1 MYRLNS
7 RDFLNFRF
15 RGNSGN
21 KIKVNDF
28 LKEKGVSSRLIR
40 KSVKNGNIY
49 LNSRVNRKNKIL
61 RENNLISLRFQDEEP
76 NGKIEHRD
84 LDILYEDDD
93 LLMVNKEPFMVNH
106 TAKDDS
112 EGTLL
117 NYTLGYFE
125 ENNIKRKVRFI
136 NRLDRDTSGIVL
148 VAKNS
153 FAQDKVT
160 SDFDKNVEKKYI
172 AIVEGILDE
181 KEGIIDGPIAT
192 SEDGIRREVN
202 YIIGKK
208 SLTSYKVLEEYE
220 NMSLVLLT
228 LHTGRTHQIRVHMA
242 HISHPV
248 LGDSLYGSKSDLIN
262 RQALHSYSL
271 KFRLPRNNKAIEI
284 CAKLPKDFSFF
295 PATYWK
301 STFIA
306 L

>member
-93 LLMVNKEPFMVNH
+93 LLMVNKEPFMVTH

-192 SEDGIRREVN
+192 SEDGIKREVN
-202 YIIGKK
+202 YVIGKK

-220 NMSLVLLT
+220 NMSLLLLT

-242 HISHPV
+242 HVGHPI
-248 LGDSLYGSKSDLIN
+248 LGDGLYGSKSELIN

>member
-61 RENNLISLRFQDEEP
+61 RENDLISLRFQDEEP

-93 LLMVNKEPFMVNH
+93 LLLVNKEPFMVTH

-202 YIIGKK
+202 YVIGKK
-208 SLTSYKVLEEYE
+208 SLTSYKVLEENE
-220 NMSLVLLT
+220 NMSLLLLT

>member
-61 RENNLISLRFQDEEP
+61 RENDLISLRFQDEEP

-93 LLMVNKEPFMVNH
+93 LLMVNKEPFMVTH

-220 NMSLVLLT
+220 NMSLLLLT

-242 HISHPV
+242 HVGHPI
-248 LGDSLYGSKSDLIN
+248 LGDGLYGSKSDLIN

-271 KFRLPRNNKAIEI
+271 KFKLPRNNKAIEI

>member
-93 LLMVNKEPFMVNH
+93 LLMVNKEPFMVTH

-202 YIIGKK
+202 YVIGKK

-220 NMSLVLLT
+220 NMSLLLLT

-242 HISHPV
+242 HVGHPI
-248 LGDSLYGSKSDLIN
+248 LGDGLYGSKSYLIN

-271 KFRLPRNNKAIEI
+271 KFKLPRNNKAIEI

-295 PATYWK
+295 PATY
-301 STFIA
+301 
-306 L
+306 

>member
-61 RENNLISLRFQDEEP
+61 RENDLISLRFQDEEP

-93 LLMVNKEPFMVNH
+93 LLMVNKEPFMVTH

-181 KEGIIDGPIAT
+181 KEGTIDGPIAT

-202 YIIGKK
+202 YVIGKK
-208 SLTSYKVLEEYE
+208 SFTSYKVLEEYE
-220 NMSLVLLT
+220 NMSLLLLT

-248 LGDSLYGSKSDLIN
+248 LGDGLYGSKSDLIN

-271 KFRLPRNNKAIEI
+271 KFKLPRNNKAIEI

>member
-28 LKEKGVSSRLIR
+28 LKEKGVSFRLIR

-61 RENNLISLRFQDEEP
+61 RENDLISLRFQDEEP

-93 LLMVNKEPFMVNH
+93 LLMVNKEPFMVTH

-202 YIIGKK
+202 YVIGKK

-220 NMSLVLLT
+220 NMSLLLLT

-242 HISHPV
+242 HVGHPI
-248 LGDSLYGSKSDLIN
+248 LGDGLYGSKSDLIN

-271 KFRLPRNNKAIEI
+271 KFKLPRNNKAIEI

-295 PATYWK
+295 PATY
-301 STFIA
+301 
-306 L
+306 

>member
-61 RENNLISLRFQDEEP
+61 RENDLISLRFQDEEP

-93 LLMVNKEPFMVNH
+93 LLLVNKEPFMVTH

-192 SEDGIRREVN
+192 SEDGIKREVN
-202 YIIGKK
+202 YVIGKK

-220 NMSLVLLT
+220 NMSLLLLT

-242 HISHPV
+242 HVGHPI
-248 LGDSLYGSKSDLIN
+248 LGDGLYGSKSELIN

>member
-61 RENNLISLRFQDEEP
+61 RENDLISLRFQDEEP

-93 LLMVNKEPFMVNH
+93 LLLVNKEPFMVTH

-220 NMSLVLLT
+220 NMSLLLLT

-242 HISHPV
+242 HVGHPI
-248 LGDSLYGSKSDLIN
+248 LGDGLYGYKSELIN

-284 CAKLPKDFSFF
+284 CAKLPRDFSFF
-295 PATYWK
+295 PTTYWK

>member
-28 LKEKGVSSRLIR
+28 LKEKGVSFRLIR

-61 RENNLISLRFQDEEP
+61 RENDLISLRFQDEEP

-93 LLMVNKEPFMVNH
+93 LLMVNKEPFMVTH

-202 YIIGKK
+202 YVIGKK

-220 NMSLVLLT
+220 NMSLLLLT

-242 HISHPV
+242 HVGHPI
-248 LGDSLYGSKSDLIN
+248 LGDGLYGSKSDLIN

-271 KFRLPRNNKAIEI
+271 KFKLPRNNKAIEI

>member
-93 LLMVNKEPFMVNH
+93 LLLVNKEPFMVTH

-220 NMSLVLLT
+220 NMSLLLLT

>member
-93 LLMVNKEPFMVNH
+93 LLMVNKEPFMVTH

-202 YIIGKK
+202 YVIGKK
-208 SLTSYKVLEEYE
+208 SLTSYKVLEENE
-220 NMSLVLLT
+220 NMSLLLLT

-242 HISHPV
+242 HVGHPI
-248 LGDSLYGSKSDLIN
+248 LGDGLYGSKSELIN

-284 CAKLPKDFSFF
+284 CAKLPRDFSFF
-295 PATYWK
+295 PTTYWK